1 MRTQNSAGPKTIHI
15 ASDHGGFELK
25 NYLVAKLTDL
35 GYQVTDLGPKEYNPE
50 DDYPDTIKGLM
61 DTLSQ
66 KVQKYEATKEVD
78 TYAIIICRNGVGVS
92 IMANKTKGVRC
103 ALSFSPEHAK
113 SARQDDNAN
122 FLALPADYISKEV
135 ALQTALAFL
144 ETPFSNQERHV
155 RRLKKT

>member
-1 MRTQNSAGPKTIHI
+1 M
-15 ASDHGGFELK
+15 
-25 NYLVAKLTDL
+25 
-35 GYQVTDLGPKEYNPE
+35 EYNPE